1 MKKYLLGILGCV
13 VLALQ
18 VMAADPVALRSDHPD
33 EYVVKRGDTLW
44 DISGRFLE
52 KPWLWPEIWQVNPQ
66 IANPHL
72 IYPGDRLSLIYVDGR
87 PWLALNRGTGGVVK
101 LSPEVRSSALDG
113 AIPAIPLEEIN
124 AFLTRSRIV
133 GGNELEEAP
142 YVVAGA
148 GAHVVTGA
156 GDNLYARG
164 GSFPP
169 GERSYGFFRAGQVF
183 VDPVTNEILGKEAVE
198 IGAGKMTDLD
208 SGMATLAV
216 NKSNEEIRAGD
227 RLLPVVEQKITATFF
242 PSAPESEIS
251 GVILAVEGGVT
262 QIGHL
267 DVVAINRGA
276 REGLKD
282 GNVLEI
288 SKRGEMVLDPM
299 TRENVRLPATRAG
312 LLMIFRTFEKMSYGL
327 VLHATQPLAVM
338 DTVANP

>member
-1 MKKYLLGILGCV
+1 MNKFLLGILACA

-18 VMAADPVALRSDHPD
+18 AMAADPVALRSDHPD

-87 PWLALNRGTGGVVK
+87 PWLALNRGVGGVVK
-101 LSPEVRSSALDG
+101 LSPEVRSSALDN

-133 GGNELEEAP
+133 GSTELDEAP
-142 YVVAGA
+142 YVLAGA
-148 GAHVVTGA
+148 GGHVVTGA

-169 GERSYGFFRAGQVF
+169 GERSFGIFRAEV
-183 VDPVTNEILGKEAVE
+183 LGKEAVE
-198 IGAGKMTDLD
+198 IGAVKMTDLE

-227 RLLPVVEQKITATFF
+227 RLLPMVEQKITATFF

-276 REGLKD
+276 REGLKE

-288 SKRGEMVLDPM
+288 SKRGGMVNDPV
-299 TRENVRLPATRAG
+299 TNEAVQLPATRAG
-312 LLMIFRTFEKMSYGL
+312 LLMVFRTFEKMSYGL
-327 VLHATQPLAVM
+327 ILHATQPLAVM